1 MLLALIA
8 LENTKFI
15 QNIIKKLN
23 TKGYYQIQNYELRF
37 SFFIREL
44 YDHFLKDTKFELKRK
59 ILSREY
65 FEIDNLL
72 DADKKYPDN
81 KDLALIKEY
90 ISLRSYF
97 MDKGI
102 GISKLKDIRAA
113 LITFLQTKIPELK
126 TDGELIYNPI
136 IVQIEK
142 INTLNEFIKSTLEK
156 KLDEKNVYYR
166 GQQKVN
172 WENIPSIFRN
182 KNWINHEQDFIH
194 EMMIHNPDEFI
205 NCNCTIEQLT
215 KMQHYGVPTRLLDL
229 SKNPLV
235 ALYFACEN
243 SNPKDSSIGEVVLF
257 QGKPESE
264 KFYDSNSVS
273 ILSNIAKLK
282 EFDIKKLKDLTKL
295 EKNYISEFDEKSNLF
310 HKCLFVHVK
319 QDNKR
324 IQNQQGLFLLF
335 GMGKEKTLPADS
347 SDYYYKLENGKK
359 LVYVITNKKQI
370 LEQLKSLN
378 INRGFIY
385 PEIDD
390 YATYLKTTIYPD
402 TE

>member
-1 MLLALIA
+1 
-8 LENTKFI
+8 
-15 QNIIKKLN
+15 
-23 TKGYYQIQNYELRF
+23 
-37 SFFIREL
+37 
-44 YDHFLKDTKFELKRK
+44 
-59 ILSREY
+59 
-65 FEIDNLL
+65 
-72 DADKKYPDN
+72 
-81 KDLALIKEY
+81 
-90 ISLRSYF
+90 
-97 MDKGI
+97 
-102 GISKLKDIRAA
+102 
-113 LITFLQTKIPELK
+113 
-126 TDGELIYNPI
+126 
-136 IVQIEK
+136 
-142 INTLNEFIKSTLEK
+142 
-156 KLDEKNVYYR
+156 
-166 GQQKVN
+166 
-172 WENIPSIFRN
+172 
-182 KNWINHEQDFIH
+182 
-194 EMMIHNPDEFI
+194 MMIHNPDEFI

-295 EKNYISEFDEKSNLF
+295 EKNYISEFDEKSDLF

-390 YATYLKTTIYPD
+390 YAT
-402 TE
+402 

>member
-1 MLLALIA
+1 M
-8 LENTKFI
+8 E
-15 QNIIKKLN
+15 
-23 TKGYYQIQNYELRF
+23 
-37 SFFIREL
+37 
-44 YDHFLKDTKFELKRK
+44 
-59 ILSREY
+59 
-65 FEIDNLL
+65 
-72 DADKKYPDN
+72 
-81 KDLALIKEY
+81 
-90 ISLRSYF
+90 
-97 MDKGI
+97 
-102 GISKLKDIRAA
+102 
-113 LITFLQTKIPELK
+113 
-126 TDGELIYNPI
+126 
-136 IVQIEK
+136 IEK

-257 QGKPESE
+257 QGKTESE

-295 EKNYISEFDEKSNLF
+295 EKNYISEKMAEIFG
-310 HKCLFVHVK
+310 
-319 QDNKR
+319 
-324 IQNQQGLFLLF
+324 QNVVF
-335 GMGKEKTLPADS
+335 
-347 SDYYYKLENGKK
+347 
-359 LVYVITNKKQI
+359 
-370 LEQLKSLN
+370 
-378 INRGFIY
+378 
-385 PEIDD
+385 
-390 YATYLKTTIYPD
+390 
-402 TE
+402 